1 MGGGGGGCR
10 RRLGMAAE
18 RRLAGAMG
26 KDGRA
31 RGSEIGGAWEHQ
43 WVTAVL

>member
-1 MGGGGGGCR
+1 MGSGGGGCR
-10 RRLGMAAE
+10 RLLGTAAE
-18 RRLAGAMG
+18 RRLAGVVG

-31 RGSEIGGAWEHQ
+31 WGSEIGGAWEHQ